1 MAYFI
6 KPPQINGIS
15 EKEQLAQVHQYLYQ
29 LSEQLS
35 WMLNDLEAGKTVV
48 YNTPKSLA
56 NTEKANAPAT
66 FGDIKGLIMNST
78 DIYNAY
84 EERIIKSAA
93 IFAAY
98 EKLIIDSKKIFEAY
112 EELIID
118 SDDIYAAS
126 KERIIDDDEI
136 FEAFKK
142 LIIDSEYVFDA
153 HKELIIAS
161 EEIFNAYKGKI
172 IDSDEIFEAYRDRII
187 ESEEIF
193 NAYKEKISKSEEIFN
208 AYKELL
214 IKSEEILEAYYKKFL
229 EKLVDYV
236 AEEGTAEG
244 WTFKKW
250 KKGSY
255 EMRGRFEIKPTSSTK
270 GEILYI
276 TNAIQLPTPFA
287 INDDV
292 LITGMGEGDF
302 WLAGGVYDAEA
313 GKISFKIISDKA
325 MSTTEK
331 SAVRLH
337 VVGTYPIKT
346 EEQNGD
352 SQSN

>member
-112 EELIID
+112 EALIID
-118 SDDIYAAS
+118 SEDIYAAS

-136 FEAFKK
+136 FEANKERIIDSEEIFEAFKT
-142 LIIDSEYVFDA
+142 LIIDSEDVFEA
-153 HKELIIAS
+153 HKELII
-161 EEIFNAYKGKI
+161 
-172 IDSDEIFEAYRDRII
+172 D
-187 ESEEIF
+187 SEEIF
-193 NAYKEKISKSEEIFN
+193 NAYKELIIDSDDIFEAYRERIIKSEEIFN
-208 AYKELL
+208 AYKELI

-255 EMRGRFEIKPTSSTK
+255 EMRGRFEITPTSSTK
-270 GEILYI
+270 GESLYI

-287 INDDV
+287 INGDAV
-292 LITGMGEGDF
+292 VTGMGEGDF
-302 WLAGGVYDAEA
+302 WLAGGVYDATS
-313 GKISFKIISDKA
+313 GKISFKIISDMA
-325 MSTTEK
+325 ISTTEP

-337 VVGTYPIKT
+337 VVGTYPINT
-346 EEQNGD
+346 EE
-352 SQSN
+352 

>member
-15 EKEQLAQVHQYLYQ
+15 EKEQLAQINQYLYQ
-29 LSEQLS
+29 LSENLS

-66 FGDIKGLIMNST
+66 FGDIKGLIMNSE

-84 EERIIKSAA
+84 KERIIKSAE

-98 EKLIIDSKKIFEAY
+98 EKLIIDSKKIFDAY

-118 SDDIYAAS
+118 SEDIYVAH

-136 FEAFKK
+136 FDAHKERIIDSEEIFEAFKT
-142 LIIDSEYVFDA
+142 LIIDSEDVFEA
-153 HKELIIAS
+153 HKELIINS

-172 IDSDEIFEAYRDRII
+172 IDSD
-187 ESEEIF
+187 EIF

-208 AYKELL
+208 AYKELI
-214 IKSEEILEAYYKKFL
+214 IKSEEILEAYYNKIL

-236 AEEGTAEG
+236 SEEGTAEG

-255 EMRGRFEIKPTSSTK
+255 EMHGRFEITPTSSEK
-270 GEILYI
+270 GESLYI
-276 TNAIQLPTPFA
+276 TNAIQIAPPFA
-287 INDDV
+287 INGDAV
-292 LITGMGEGDF
+292 VTGMGEGDY
-302 WLAGGVYDAEA
+302 WLSGGLYDAA
-313 GKISFKIISDKA
+313 SGKISLKIISDKA
-325 MSTTEK
+325 ISTTEA
-331 SAVRLH
+331 SAVRLR
-337 VVGTYPIKT
+337 VVGTYA
-346 EEQNGD
+346 
-352 SQSN
+352 

>member
-112 EELIID
+112 EALIID

-126 KERIIDDDEI
+126 KERIIGDEEI

-208 AYKELL
+208 AYKELI

>member
-98 EKLIIDSKKIFEAY
+98 EKLIIDSKKIFDAY
-112 EELIID
+112 EDLIID
-118 SDDIYAAS
+118 SEDIYAAS

-136 FEAFKK
+136 FEAFKT
-142 LIIDSEYVFDA
+142 LIIDSEDVFEA
-153 HKELIIAS
+153 HKELII
-161 EEIFNAYKGKI
+161 
-172 IDSDEIFEAYRDRII
+172 D
-187 ESEEIF
+187 SEEIF
-193 NAYKEKISKSEEIFN
+193 NAYKERIIDADDIFEAYRERIIKSEEIFN
-208 AYKELL
+208 AYKELI
-214 IKSEEILEAYYKKFL
+214 IKSEEILEAYYNKFL
-229 EKLVDYV
+229 EKFVDYV
-236 AEEGTAEG
+236 SEEGTTEG

-255 EMRGRFEIKPTSSTK
+255 EMRGRFEITPTSSTK
-270 GEILYI
+270 GESLYI

-287 INDDV
+287 INADAV
-292 LITGMGEGDF
+292 VTGMGEGDF
-302 WLAGGVYDAEA
+302 WLAGGVYDAAA
-313 GKISFKIISDKA
+313 GKISFKIISDTA
-325 MSTTEK
+325 ISTTEP

-337 VVGTYPIKT
+337 VVGTYA
-346 EEQNGD
+346 
-352 SQSN
+352 

>member
-66 FGDIKGLIMNST
+66 FGDIKGLIMNSE

-84 EERIIKSAA
+84 KERIIKSAE

-98 EKLIIDSKKIFEAY
+98 EQLIIDSKKIFEAY
-112 EELIID
+112 EALIID

-126 KERIIDDDEI
+126 KERIIGDEEI
-136 FEAFKK
+136 FEAFKE

-161 EEIFNAYKGKI
+161 EEIFNAYKERI
-172 IDSDEIFEAYRDRII
+172 IAAEDIFEAYRERII
-187 ESEEIF
+187 KSDEIF
-193 NAYKEKISKSEEIFN
+193 AAYRERIIKSEEIFN
-208 AYKELL
+208 AYKELI

>member
-15 EKEQLAQVHQYLYQ
+15 EKEQLAQINQYLYQ
-29 LSEQLS
+29 LSENLS

-66 FGDIKGLIMNST
+66 FGDIKGLIMNSE

-84 EERIIKSAA
+84 KERIIKSAE

-98 EKLIIDSKKIFEAY
+98 EKLIIDSKKIFDAY
-112 EELIID
+112 KKQIID
-118 SDDIYAAS
+118 SEDIYAAH

-136 FEAFKK
+136 FEATQGRIIDSDEIFDAFKE
-142 LIIDSEYVFDA
+142 LIIDSEDVFEA

-161 EEIFNAYKGKI
+161 EEIFNAYKERI
-172 IDSDEIFEAYRDRII
+172 IAAEDIFEAYRERI
-187 ESEEIF
+187 
-193 NAYKEKISKSEEIFN
+193 
-208 AYKELL
+208 
-214 IKSEEILEAYYKKFL
+214 IKSEEILEAYYNKIL

-236 AEEGTAEG
+236 SEEGTAAG

-255 EMRGRFEIKPTSSTK
+255 EMHGRFEITPTSSEK
-270 GEILYI
+270 GESLYI
-276 TNAIQLPTPFA
+276 TNAIQIAPPFA
-287 INDDV
+287 INGDAV
-292 LITGMGEGDF
+292 VTGMGEGVY
-302 WLAGGVYDAEA
+302 WLSGGLYDAA
-313 GKISFKIISDKA
+313 SGKISFKIISDKA
-325 MSTTEK
+325 ISTTEA
-331 SAVRLH
+331 SAVRLR
-337 VVGTYPIKT
+337 VVGTYA
-346 EEQNGD
+346 
-352 SQSN
+352 